1 MFFYISLL
9 FSFIISFSGR
19 KKTYQNLLL
28 GFAYFIHILL
38 LMLIIIIKSFFLM
51 ATEELID

>member
-38 LMLIIIIKSFFLM
+38 LMLIIIIKSFLM